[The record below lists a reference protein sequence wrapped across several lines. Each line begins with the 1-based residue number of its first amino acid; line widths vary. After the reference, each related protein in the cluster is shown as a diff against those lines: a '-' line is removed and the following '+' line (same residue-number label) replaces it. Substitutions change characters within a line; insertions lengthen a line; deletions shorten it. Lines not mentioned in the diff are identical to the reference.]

1 MDSAVQRVA
10 VSPAEAA
17 LMLGISRAALYQ
29 LLMSGEL
36 RSVKV
41 GGRRLVSVA
50 AIVALIDGEASVT
63 EAGAA

>member
-17 LMLGISRAALYQ
+17 QMLSISRSALYE

-50 AIVALIDGEASVT
+50 AIVALVDGEA
-63 EAGAA
+63 A

>member
-29 LLMSGEL
+29 LLMSGDL

-50 AIVALIDGEASVT
+50 AIVALIDGEAAVT